1 MYISAVDAARADLY
15 TPAENLKEKYPEAIV
30 SKLIRLRDLHQWMLA
45 NPESRD
51 RQFVD
56 VVTSRYGVSRRTAYD
71 DLAVIKTLLPEL
83 GKSSAEFHRW
93 RFNEMIIDTF
103 QMAKRRKDTRTMERA
118 AASYARYN
126 IEPEAKQ
133 LPEYEKIVPQPFTP
147 VDDPSVLGIKPIPD
161 IREKIKR
168 MIDELSV
175 KSSDIE
181 DIQYELPDI
190 QDVIFED
197 MESDGNY
204 SAISDTSDPLDDDIL

>member
-30 SKLIRLRDLHQWMLA
+30 AKLIRLRDLHQWMLA

-71 DLAVIKTLLPEL
+71 DLAVLKTLLPEL

-126 IEPEAKQ
+126 RIDAEAKQ

-161 IREKIKR
+161 IREKIKK

-197 MESDGNY
+197 IGQNC
-204 SAISDTSDPLDDDIL
+204 SANSETSDPLDDYIL

>member
-15 TPAENLKEKYPEAIV
+15 TPAENLKGKYPEAIV
-30 SKLIRLRDLHQWMLA
+30 AKLIRLRDLHQWMLA

-71 DLAVIKTLLPEL
+71 DLAVLKTLLPEL

-126 IEPEAKQ
+126 RIDAEAKQ

-197 MESDGNY
+197 IGQNC
-204 SAISDTSDPLDDDIL
+204 SANSETSDPLDDYIL

>member
-30 SKLIRLRDLHQWMLA
+30 AKLIRLRDLHQWMLA

-51 RQFVD
+51 RQVVD

-71 DLAVIKTLLPEL
+71 DLAVLKTLLPEL
-83 GKSSAEFHRW
+83 GRSSAEFHRW

-126 IEPEAKQ
+126 RIDDEAKQ

-161 IREKIKR
+161 IREKIRK

-197 MESDGNY
+197 MGQNY
-204 SAISDTSDPLDDDIL
+204 TANSDTSDPLDDDIL